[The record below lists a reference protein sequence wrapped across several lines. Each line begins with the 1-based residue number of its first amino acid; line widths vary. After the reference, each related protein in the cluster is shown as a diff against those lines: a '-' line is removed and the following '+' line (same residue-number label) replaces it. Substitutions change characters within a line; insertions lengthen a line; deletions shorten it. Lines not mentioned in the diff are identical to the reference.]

1 MRLAR
6 RSLKTL
12 MLRKRV
18 VDKDEEGNT
27 IHRWGPAIAIKATV
41 QPAGGS
47 INAAIYGKE
56 LSYMKSL
63 MYQGNELVEGQN
75 EDDGLCISA
84 AANDDP
90 DYVITSIATY
100 SDHLNVLIK
109 KVTHNGD

>member
-6 RSLKTL
+6 RNLKTL

-18 VDKDEEGNT
+18 VDRDDEGNT
-27 IHRWGPAIAIKATV
+27 VHRWAPAIAIRATV

-63 MYQGNELVEGQN
+63 MYQGDELIEGQN
-75 EDDGLCISA
+75 ENDGLCVDVTA
-84 AANDDP
+84 DDEP

-109 KVTHNGD
+109 KVAHNGD

>member
-18 VDKDEEGNT
+18 VGKDDEGST
-27 IHRWGPAIAIKATV
+27 VHSWADAIAIKATV

-63 MYQGNELVEGQN
+63 MYQGDEITEGRSEN
-75 EDDGLCISA
+75 GGICLDVVAD
-84 AANDDP
+84 DDP

-109 KVTHNGD
+109 KVNHNGD